1 MRKVILL
8 ILLSIFF
15 VDLSAK
21 RKVHKVQ
28 PDSVVSETVVYDST
42 ALTVSPLA
50 LNDSVKPKKAK
61 VFFQKVG
68 KFADDWF
75 SRGMD
80 TNYLALPKYRFR
92 LALNGEIGSVY
103 TLLSSDNTPYYGDIR
118 CRYSSNVTPKLG
130 LILGFRN
137 LQAGYSIDLFKG
149 YSNFSLSIYQ
159 NAFGLEILRRK
170 TFYAKGYIDAS
181 NIEGKTEIKA
191 GDIGVTTF
199 FLSGY
204 FAFNRKKF
212 SMPAAFKQSYIQKRS
227 AGSVLAYV
235 DFLYTDLEFT
245 KDSYMALA
253 GGLKSMELYQVALGV
268 GYGYNYTPNKGKVL
282 LHLSAAPLLV
292 FFNRMLETGDSRMF
306 LDSKEMGYNLVFS
319 RKIKPRSPV
328 YVTGIAKAAVV
339 WNINDR
345 FCIAGAAVCNNIRF
359 RSHDTLY
366 EADVKIDEQYNPY
379 IDTSFM
385 TWDWKANFYF
395 TVRF

>member
-1 MRKVILL
+1 MRKGIVLILLL
-8 ILLSIFF
+8 ILYAGAY
-15 VDLSAK
+15 AK
-21 RKVHKVQ
+21 KKTVAKGDMVTAVA
-28 PDSVVSETVVYDST
+28 PDSASTMRADSAAVT
-42 ALTVSPLA
+42 
-50 LNDSVKPKKAK
+50 DSVPPKKAK
-61 VFFQKVG
+61 VFFKKVG

-92 LALNGEIGSVY
+92 LALNSEIGSVY

-118 CRYSSNVTPKLG
+118 CRFSSNVTPKLG

-149 YSNFSLSIYQ
+149 YSNFGLSIYQ

-181 NIEGKTEIKA
+181 NIEGKTEINA

-306 LDSKEMGYNLVFS
+306 LDSKEMGFNLVFS
-319 RKIKPRSPV
+319 RKIKPRFPV
-328 YVTGIAKAAVV
+328 YVTGIVKAAVV